1 MMTVLIMMLK
11 FDDDAD
17 NFDDVDDENDIS
29 DNDKTDND
37 YLMMQLNQ
45 RNSAYKRCR
54 FMVPSN

>member
-45 RNSAYKRCR
+45 RNSAYNRCR